1 MKIVYIFQNWML
13 FIIWGKKWKIGH
25 KKENIFHLNWY
36 LLIFCNYKFIFPL
49 KIIDSQKF
57 SEQNPKTN
65 VCAGEKIDLK
75 KEGGEE
81 IFSEKIYTPEEIIL
95 SLLMGIGHLSSI
107 VFSGNIF

>member
-1 MKIVYIFQNWML
+1 MFVL
-13 FIIWGKKWKIGH
+13 GK
-25 KKENIFHLNWY
+25 
-36 LLIFCNYKFIFPL
+36 
-49 KIIDSQKF
+49 
-57 SEQNPKTN
+57 
-65 VCAGEKIDLK
+65 KIDLK